1 MNKPYLVM
9 LPGWG
14 MGSYIWKPVQEML
27 SADFELLFVEW
38 NDITSVDGYKEK
50 VVQLMNQYKMDSFS
64 LLGWSLGALVALEL
78 ASQYTSQIKYVF
90 LISGTS
96 RFTIYKE
103 EQYLI
108 GWNKKIIER
117 MKFKLEKDQ
126 QETRLNF
133 NKAMFSNTENSNGQA
148 QSFFE
153 MVELNNSDYSTNSLL
168 IGLDYLIQADVRKRI
183 NHIIAPMLLLHG
195 EEDQICPLAAIE
207 YIRSKKTYQT
217 RLISLAHT
225 GHIPFFTNPKQ
236 CYDSIKEFVKACE
249 EGSLYD

>member
-14 MGSYIWKPVQEML
+14 MNSYIWNPIQEML

-38 NDITSVDGYKEK
+38 KDITSVDGYKEK
-50 VVQLMNQYKMDSFS
+50 VVRLMNQYKIDSFS

-78 ASQYTSQIKYVF
+78 ASQYTSKIKYIF

-117 MKFKLEKDQ
+117 M
-126 QETRLNF
+126 T
-133 NKAMFSNTENSNGQA
+133 S
-148 QSFFE
+148 
-153 MVELNNSDYSTNSLL
+153 
-168 IGLDYLIQADVRKRI
+168 
-183 NHIIAPMLLLHG
+183 P
-195 EEDQICPLAAIE
+195 
-207 YIRSKKTYQT
+207 
-217 RLISLAHT
+217 
-225 GHIPFFTNPKQ
+225 
-236 CYDSIKEFVKACE
+236 EF
-249 EGSLYD
+249 L